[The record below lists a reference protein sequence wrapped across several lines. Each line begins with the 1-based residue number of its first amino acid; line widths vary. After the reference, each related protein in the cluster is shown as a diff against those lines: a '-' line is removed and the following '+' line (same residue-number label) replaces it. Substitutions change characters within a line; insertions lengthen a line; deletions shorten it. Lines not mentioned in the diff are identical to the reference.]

1 MPDRMLSR
9 IRRKGGEYIWVQ
21 FSAQFADAAAEQ
33 ANKAK
38 TDFLSRMSHEIRT
51 PMNAIIGMT
60 TIAAAYIED
69 RDRVEGCLEKIG
81 YSSRHLMTLIND
93 VLDMSKINE
102 GKMQVSHEVFNLE
115 NVLDS
120 ISSIIYPQAVD
131 RGLNFKVF
139 LIGVIENMLIGDA
152 LRLNQVLLNLLS
164 NALKFTP
171 RGGSI
176 HLEIRQPQ
184 RIEGQVCL
192 KFTVRDT
199 GIGMSEEFQERKLNG
214 TCFIRHL

>member
-1 MPDRMLSR
+1 
-9 IRRKGGEYIWVQ
+9 
-21 FSAQFADAAAEQ
+21 
-33 ANKAK
+33 
-38 TDFLSRMSHEIRT
+38 
-51 PMNAIIGMT
+51 
-60 TIAAAYIED
+60 
-69 RDRVEGCLEKIG
+69 
-81 YSSRHLMTLIND
+81 
-93 VLDMSKINE
+93 
-102 GKMQVSHEVFNLE
+102 MQVSHEVFNLE

-139 LIGVIENMLIGDA
+139 LIGVIENVLIGDA

-176 HLEIRQPQ
+176 HLEIHQPQ

>member
-69 RDRVEGCLEKIG
+69 RDRVEGCLEKIC

-102 GKMQVSHEVFNLE
+102 EKMQVSHEVFNLE

-139 LIGVIENMLIGDA
+139 LIDRECVDWRCPATESGAVKSS
-152 LRLNQVLLNLLS
+152 V
-164 NALKFTP
+164 K
-171 RGGSI
+171 
-176 HLEIRQPQ
+176 
-184 RIEGQVCL
+184 RIEVYAQRRQYPLGN
-192 KFTVRDT
+192 TPATAD
-199 GIGMSEEFQERKLNG
+199 
-214 TCFIRHL
+214 